1 MKSGLYVFI
10 IFLNSKKF
18 LVRLLM
24 FNVNNLYLL
33 FVMLFLISVL
43 SVQIK
48 SLEVF
53 IFSSNGEG
61 NKGLGG
67 IRRRDEVFL
76 VLFGH
81 GIPIGVL
88 IGIVCRELVW
98 QFYGFDSVVEF
109 FVVVGKEGFENS

>member
-67 IRRRDEVFL
+67 IRRRDDVFW
-76 VLFGH
+76 VLFGYNM
-81 GIPIGVL
+81 L
-88 IGIVCRELVW
+88 
-98 QFYGFDSVVEF
+98 
-109 FVVVGKEGFENS
+109 

>member
-1 MKSGLYVFI
+1 
-10 IFLNSKKF
+10 
-18 LVRLLM
+18 
-24 FNVNNLYLL
+24 
-33 FVMLFLISVL
+33 MLFLISVL

-67 IRRRDEVFL
+67 IRRRDEVFW

-81 GIPIGVL
+81 GIPIGDF
-88 IGIVCRELVW
+88 IGIVCGELVW
-98 QFYGFDSVVEF
+98 QFYGFDSVCGVF
-109 FVVVGKEGFENS
+109 CCCWEGRI